1 MAGEATTTSSD
12 DVIATLAKIE
22 STERRIQILE
32 EIPPERE
39 LLPGVT
45 ISALLRHLRLE
56 LAPAPAPAGCQ
67 LTPDLVYG
75 TAGVGGRELTLHL
88 YTRDSGG
95 ARPGVIF
102 VHGGGWAN
110 GHPNSMSAVAST
122 VAGDGCVTATISYR
136 LSGEARWPAAVEDA
150 KCAVRWMRAHAD
162 EIGVDPAR
170 IAIAGES
177 AGGHLA
183 AMVATTPGRW
193 EGTGGWG
200 DEYSEV
206 QLAVLYC
213 PAVDLKK
220 GLGSQGHEA
229 VRQFLGDTERAVEA
243 SPITHVTSR
252 CPPVLTQVGAEDT
265 LTTPDS
271 AREFHRVLDA
281 AGVRN
286 RLDILPGRGHG
297 LIFEPDACAA
307 AVTSLLA
314 SDTTEP
320 AWL

>member
-110 GHPNSMSAVAST
+110 GQPNSMSAVAST
-122 VAGDGCVTATISYR
+122 VAGDGNVTATISYR

-162 EIGVDPAR
+162 EIGV
-170 IAIAGES
+170 S
-177 AGGHLA
+177 CGG
-183 AMVATTPGRW
+183 
-193 EGTGGWG
+193 
-200 DEYSEV
+200 S
-206 QLAVLYC
+206 
-213 PAVDLKK
+213 
-220 GLGSQGHEA
+220 GH
-229 VRQFLGDTERAVEA
+229 R
-243 SPITHVTSR
+243 
-252 CPPVLTQVGAEDT
+252 
-265 LTTPDS
+265 
-271 AREFHRVLDA
+271 
-281 AGVRN
+281 
-286 RLDILPGRGHG
+286 
-297 LIFEPDACAA
+297 
-307 AVTSLLA
+307 
-314 SDTTEP
+314 
-320 AWL
+320 